1 MEPNLKGHNHIKQ
14 VDTGVVYKNRCF
26 TKRICK
32 ILLSCTCTQGPL
44 KFPVKIFIFIR
55 VAVLQ
60 PITLL
65 KINSF
70 VSIFHRFW
78 KAVQKT
84 FFKERLLVA
93 ASKIYLKQRFLVAL
107 KEGRTLDTFPIR
119 SKFAKQAA
127 TFFYNLIPRHCQ
139 ITALHDYY

>member
-1 MEPNLKGHNHIKQ
+1 M
-14 VDTGVVYKNRCF
+14 
-26 TKRICK
+26 
-32 ILLSCTCTQGPL
+32 
-44 KFPVKIFIFIR
+44 
-55 VAVLQ
+55 
-60 PITLL
+60 
-65 KINSF
+65 
-70 VSIFHRFW
+70 SIFRRFW

-139 ITALHDYY
+139 ITALHEYY

>member
-1 MEPNLKGHNHIKQ
+1 MQLNLKGHNHIKQ
-14 VDTGVVYKNRCF
+14 VDTGVFYKNRCF
-26 TKRICK
+26 TRRVSK

-44 KFPVKIFIFIR
+44 KFPVKIFIIII

-107 KEGRTLDTFPIR
+107 KEGRTLDTSPIR

-127 TFFYNLIPRHCQ
+127 TFFYNLFPRHCQ